1 MPETELPT
9 TGAEADALTV
19 QGVQNGQLVTDEV
32 LRAQKTNKQ
41 ETQAADKLATQAAQY
56 ESKAAQHD
64 QLIQEATAKLLDGE
78 GDPKTLGEQIQR
90 EAAARDEARTQA
102 ETLRAQEKEHR
113 GLAQE
118 AQTQLDDLMQQ
129 GMNELRRQSLSQAV
143 ANNLLSMETIE
154 MQAAAKQGGVAAAYK
169 NQGLKDRKVKR
180 YISDF
185 SRRTGVEVR
194 FEKLGPGI
202 EAYYDRESG
211 QMVLSSKLDGAS
223 AVKAV
228 SVHELT
234 HHLEGTAGYEEYAK
248 FVLEGQY
255 GSDEAALAEAIA
267 RTTEA
272 YARAGIELDEDGAR
286 RELVAQATRELVY
299 ADETA
304 LDRMVRTDRNAVQRI
319 YDGIKDFVKD
329 LGVDKNSPQYA
340 DIRKAQTLFEK
351 ALNEKNTLA
360 GGEGENAELPKI
372 QFSIEKSFYQQI
384 DEVQKGTFPRYD
396 EMYVSDTPPVL
407 QNLGIQNLPVL
418 MSPNKLKLVMAP
430 VGVVNGKNQHG
441 LTIKQLGQ
449 LPKAMEQPL
458 AVIGSKSKPGRI
470 VVMTS
475 LTDSKGNSMIVPVE
489 LDAKG
494 HLKGEYV
501 DAHIATSVYGKK
513 GAANLLEQAAADNE
527 VYYVDAKKC
536 RSFGWDAELQLL
548 GSIPKNGYIRTI
560 PQTATNVNTQSTQG
574 GGKDASGKQFSVE
587 QDGNEA
593 GISEAQET
601 TNEVQQ
607 TGDENN
613 GIMKAQPGDAD
624 FVGPVKPEDNLSS
637 ENHNSLINPN
647 LLHELSERNEKFNAE
662 DVVAIAKNKEGQII
676 WLENGKGNAGL
687 LHILGR
693 HKKEFA
699 ERGVSENK
707 IPEYLLK
714 AVSEGKIIGYQGRSK
729 TRPIFEFEYDG
740 ETQHVAITIGSN
752 GFIVGANPCSVK
764 KKEGE

>member
-1 MPETELPT
+1 MQ
-9 TGAEADALTV
+9 AEADALTV

-56 ESKAAQHD
+56 ESKAAQHE

-396 EMYVSDTPPVL
+396 QMYISNTNEVL
-407 QNLGIQNLPVL
+407 RGVGLKDLPIL
-418 MSPNKLKLVMAP
+418 MAPSKLMLVMGKEGR
-430 VGVVNGKNQHG
+430 VDGKNQHG

-458 AVIGSKSKPGRI
+458 AVIGVKRIQKAVPSAGKP
-470 VVMTS
+470 S
-475 LTDSKGNSMIVPVE
+475 CNCSVPY
-489 LDAKG
+489 LRT
-494 HLKGEYV
+494 
-501 DAHIATSVYGKK
+501 ATSVLYHRQQRMSIPSLRK
-513 GAANLLEQAAADNE
+513 
-527 VYYVDAKKC
+527 V
-536 RSFGWDAELQLL
+536 AEKMHL
-548 GSIPKNGYIRTI
+548 GSNFLLSRT
-560 PQTATNVNTQSTQG
+560 
-574 GGKDASGKQFSVE
+574 
-587 QDGNEA
+587 
-593 GISEAQET
+593 ET
-601 TNEVQQ
+601 LLRRILNRQKEHQKKLQQ
-607 TGDENN
+607 R
-613 GIMKAQPGDAD
+613 K
-624 FVGPVKPEDNLSS
+624 
-637 ENHNSLINPN
+637 
-647 LLHELSERNEKFNAE
+647 EK
-662 DVVAIAKNKEGQII
+662 I
-676 WLENGKGNAGL
+676 
-687 LHILGR
+687 
-693 HKKEFA
+693 
-699 ERGVSENK
+699 
-707 IPEYLLK
+707 
-714 AVSEGKIIGYQGRSK
+714 
-729 TRPIFEFEYDG
+729 RPI
-740 ETQHVAITIGSN
+740 
-752 GFIVGANPCSVK
+752 K
-764 KKEGE
+764 K